1 MALMCMPESAAN
13 SQQRIAARGRLFPAL
28 RHKILVSG
36 TVIPQL
42 VAIDGPLKGTTYTIS
57 SDRFSIGRKSEN
69 TLAQADLSIS
79 RHHCTIDFAGDR
91 FRITDHDSQNG
102 TFVNGIPI
110 KERTLIHGDQIAVG
124 ISVFVFLMEEMGP
137 IPSAAPA
144 LPYPIVG
151 ESPAIRHVL
160 EFIGQVAPLDG
171 SVLIVGEKG
180 TGKKLAARALHDSG
194 PRARKPFV
202 TVNCAALS
210 ETFLNRELFGYE
222 RSAFPGAVARKEG
235 KLELAEGG
243 TLFLNEIAALPLA
256 LQGKLLRLVSDKRF
270 ERLGGGGELAAD
282 VRVIAATDRD
292 LGAAAQEAT
301 FRPDLYFRL
310 RVLSVEVPPLRQRRE
325 DIALLANYFRLEQSA
340 RQKRRVLGITA
351 AARDCLLRYHWPG
364 NVRQLECAIE
374 SAVAV
379 GSTEGILP
387 EDLPEAV
394 LPAGDAPDDL
404 VPRYHR
410 EVHET
415 RRELVLKAYQQGGS
429 HGRAAALLG
438 LHPHSLARL
447 VRTLGLQSAIEHLGG
462 ESS

>member
-1 MALMCMPESAAN
+1 M
-13 SQQRIAARGRLFPAL
+13 FPAF

-42 VAIDGPLKGTTYTIS
+42 VAIDGPLKGAAYAIS
-57 SDRFSIGRKSEN
+57 TGHFSIGRKSGN
-69 TLAQADLSIS
+69 TLSQADLSIS
-79 RHHCTIDFAGDR
+79 RHHCTIDFAADR

-110 KERTLIHGDQIAVG
+110 KERTLFHGDQIAVG
-124 ISVFVFLMEEMGP
+124 ISVFVFLLEEMG
-137 IPSAAPA
+137 S
-144 LPYPIVG
+144 LPDSVPVLQYPIVG
-151 ESPAIRHVL
+151 ETPAIRHVL

-180 TGKKLAARALHDSG
+180 TGKELAARALHDSG
-194 PRARKPFV
+194 PRARRRFV
-202 TVNCAALS
+202 AVNCAALS
-210 ETFLNRELFGYE
+210 ETFLDRELFGHE
-222 RSAFPGAVARKEG
+222 RGAFPGAVTGKEG

-243 TLFLNEIAALPLA
+243 TLFLNEVAALPLA
-256 LQGKLLRLVSDKRF
+256 LQSKLLALLMEKRF
-270 ERLGGGGELAAD
+270 ARLGASGGIAAD
-282 VRVIAATDRD
+282 LRVIAATDRD
-292 LGAAAQEAT
+292 LSAAVQEGA
-301 FRPDLYFRL
+301 FRQDLYFRL
-310 RVLSVEVPPLRQRRE
+310 RVLSLEVPPLRQRRE
-325 DIALLANYFRLEQSA
+325 DIPLLANYFRVEQSA

-351 AARDCLLRYHWPG
+351 AARDCLLRYDWPG
-364 NVRQLECAIE
+364 NVRQLEGAIE

-410 EVHET
+410 EVQET
-415 RRELVLKAYQQGGS
+415 RRELILKAFRQGGS
-429 HGRAAALLG
+429 HARAAALLG

-447 VRTLGLQSAIEHLGG
+447 VHTLDLQSAIEHLGG
-462 ESS
+462 ESQRA

>member
-1 MALMCMPESAAN
+1 MAAAC
-13 SQQRIAARGRLFPAL
+13 FPAF

-42 VAIDGPLKGTTYTIS
+42 VAIDGPLKGATYAIS
-57 SDRFSIGRKSEN
+57 TDRFSIGRKPEN
-69 TLAQADLSIS
+69 TLSQTDLSIS
-79 RHHCTIDFAGDR
+79 RQHCTIDFAAGR

-110 KERTLIHGDQIAVG
+110 KERTLFHGDQIAVG
-124 ISVFVFLMEEMGP
+124 ISVFVFLLEEMGP
-137 IPSAAPA
+137 VPDSVPV
-144 LPYPIVG
+144 LHYPMVG
-151 ESPAIRHVL
+151 ETPAIRHVM

-180 TGKKLAARALHDSG
+180 TGKELAARALHDCG
-194 PRARKPFV
+194 PRARRPFV

-210 ETFLNRELFGYE
+210 ETFLDRELFGYE
-222 RSAFPGAVARKEG
+222 RGAFPGAVTGKEG

-243 TLFLNEIAALPLA
+243 TVFLNEIAALPLM
-256 LQGKLLRLVSDKRF
+256 LQAKLMYVLTDKRF
-270 ERLGGGGELAAD
+270 ARLGGTVGIASD
-282 VRVIAATDRD
+282 VRVVAATDRD
-292 LGAAAQEAT
+292 LSAAVQEQA

-310 RVLSVEVPPLRQRRE
+310 RVLSVEVPPLRHRRE
-325 DIALLANYFRLEQSA
+325 DIPLLANYFRVEQSA

-351 AARDCLLRYHWPG
+351 SARDCLLRYDWPG

-394 LPAGDAPDDL
+394 LPARDVADNL

-415 RRELVLKAYQQGGS
+415 RRELVLKAYRQGGS

-447 VRTLGLQSAIEHLGG
+447 VRTLDLQSAIEQLGG
-462 ESS
+462 DSSGG

>member
-1 MALMCMPESAAN
+1 VL
-13 SQQRIAARGRLFPAL
+13 
-28 RHKILVSG
+28 
-36 TVIPQL
+36 PQL
-42 VAIDGPLKGTTYTIS
+42 VAIDGPLKGAIYTIS
-57 SDRFSIGRKSEN
+57 TERFSIGRKPEN

-79 RHHCTIDFAGDR
+79 RHHCTIDCAGNR
-91 FRITDHDSQNG
+91 VRITDHDSQNG

-110 KERTLIHGDQIAVG
+110 KERMLVHGDQIAVG
-124 ISVFVFLMEEMGP
+124 TSVFVFLLEEAGSGP
-137 IPSAAPA
+137 ANAPA

-151 ESPAIRHVL
+151 ETPALHHVL

-171 SVLIVGEKG
+171 SVLIVGERG

-202 TVNCAALS
+202 SVNCASLS

-222 RSAFPGAVARKEG
+222 RGAFPGAVTRTEG
-235 KLELAEGG
+235 KLQLAEGG

-256 LQGKLLRLVSDKRF
+256 LQSKLLHLIADRRF
-270 ERLGGGGELAAD
+270 APLGSSGEIEAD
-282 VRVIAATDRD
+282 VRVIATTDRD
-292 LGAAAQEAT
+292 LAAAAQEAA

-310 RVLSVEVPPLRQRRE
+310 RVLFLEVPPLRQRRE
-325 DIALLANYFRLEQSA
+325 DIPLLANYFRVEQSA

-351 AARDCLLRYHWPG
+351 AARDCLLRYDWPG
-364 NVRQLECAIE
+364 NVRELECAIE
-374 SAVAV
+374 SAVAA

-394 LPAGDAPDDL
+394 LPARDAPDDL

-410 EVHET
+410 EIQLT

-438 LHPHSLARL
+438 LHPHSLTRL
-447 VRTLGLQSAIEHLGG
+447 VRALGLQSGIEHLGG